1 VLARLDLAAVE
12 ELDRTRHEEEV
23 ALPDHP
29 VQERLARPRALDEPG
44 PVPDHRLEDPQPD
57 PGRDDALARDLPDHR
72 GVHPDLERPDRRHG
86 ARVLVPPG
94 DVVEEVP
101 CRVDAHAREDLR
113 ALRPH
118 ALEVLD
124 RPIQRR
130 YGCRRP
136 DGPPRQ
142 AVRTSFADCSASN
155 GSRSSIPSPV
165 PTSLTGI
172 PTCSLSATT
181 IPPFAVLSSFERTSP
196 VSCSISEKIRTCRS
210 EEHTSELQSRE
221 NLVCRLL

>member
-1 VLARLDLAAVE
+1 RRPAAPRT
-12 ELDRTRHEEEV
+12 DR
-23 ALPDHP
+23 
-29 VQERLARPRALDEPG
+29 
-44 PVPDHRLEDPQPD
+44 
-57 PGRDDALARDLPDHR
+57 GRDGALAGDLPDRR
-72 GVHPDLERPDRRHG
+72 GVSPDRARADRRHG
-86 ARVLVPPG
+86 ARVLVPPE
-94 DVVEEVP
+94 DVVEQVP
-101 CRVDAHAREDLR
+101 RRVDAHAREDLG

-130 YGCRRP
+130 CGCRGH
-136 DGPPRQ
+136 DGPSRQ
-142 AVRTSFADCSASN
+142 AVRTSLANCSASN

-172 PTCSLSATT
+172 PNCSLSATT
-181 IPPFAVLSSFERTSP
+181 IPPFAVLSSFASTSP